1 MPTTARGWAENAN
14 GNGAAEGM
22 DGVANMRARMGKLG
36 GQFKV
41 NTGNGQGTVVRLDL
55 PLN

>member
-1 MPTTARGWAENAN
+1 
-14 GNGAAEGM
+14 M

-36 GQFKV
+36 GRFEVHTQS
-41 NTGNGQGTVVRLDL
+41 GQGTVVRLDL